1 MQSSC
6 ASRTDSPS
14 RIPRLRGASN
24 SSARKYSQSQERGRT
39 PSLGDQP
46 SMPKDCGGGLSVP
59 PGRTAPHERSPL
71 SRSARASGAAAR
83 PRTPSRQWPSRD
95 LDFPAGAA
103 RPITSSRA
111 SSRMFTA
118 SHGTYHRHCSD
129 KYQQMGTTRVALT
142 LSRTVG
148 YEVGRRV
155 PRRSIGYRAP
165 ASPDLLAVL
174 VTLLVRAL
182 GKWPRK
188 SHSYLAHQDQGVV
201 CAGRLATLTL
211 RCCLRPLIVY
221 LSCPGPPSCC

>member
-1 MQSSC
+1 MGQAQVPSLIADESPLGSVVCTGLRPIKYHIRFNPSTTTTAADLMQSSC

-24 SSARKYSQSQERGRT
+24 TSARKYSQSQERGRT

-46 SMPKDCGGGLSVP
+46 SMPKVCGGGLSVP
-59 PGRTAPHERSPL
+59 PGRTVPHERSPL
-71 SRSARASGAAAR
+71 SRSARASGAVGR

-95 LDFPAGAA
+95 LGFPAGAA
-103 RPITSSRA
+103 RPITPSRA

-118 SHGTYHRHCSD
+118 SHGTYHRHYSD
-129 KYQQMGTTRVALT
+129 KYQKMGTTRVALN
-142 LSRTVG
+142 LSQTVG

-182 GKWPRK
+182 GK
-188 SHSYLAHQDQGVV
+188 
-201 CAGRLATLTL
+201 
-211 RCCLRPLIVY
+211 
-221 LSCPGPPSCC
+221 